1 MNMQYRPACTSP
13 TSTIFIREYTYLYEF
28 RNNAVTNQRRFDT
41 DNNKKLDLGEVLG
54 TK

>member
-1 MNMQYRPACTSP
+1 MS
-13 TSTIFIREYTYLYEF
+13 IHIYEF